1 MGLKKL
7 KLVSLLDNLIQRLWQ
22 CRNDDHVVRI
32 TNFTYQEA
40 QILCN
45 AAIGVLKSQPMLL
58 RLKAPVVIAGDVHGQ
73 FNDVLRMFEENGRP
87 EKGQRYLFLGDYVD
101 RGPQSVECMCL
112 LLAYKIKYPHD
123 FYLIRGNHEE
133 RQLNSLYG
141 FLEECQAHHSLK
153 LWDMLNRVFD
163 YLPMG
168 GVVSN
173 KVFCAHGGIGPNLD
187 NLSQIDA
194 IRRPNKGTAGKGVA
208 CDLMWADPDPNTSVW
223 RRNEARNV
231 SYMYGKNQ
239 VHDFLLK
246 NNLKFICRAH
256 EQPDSEGYAYPFY
269 PDTTVLTIFSAPGY
283 ENSGSDGAVVHL
295 DAECVPTIKTLQYIK
310 TQSRE
315 APHKGNQ
322 PRSSASRKRELEV
335 DHDHES

>member
-1 MGLKKL
+1 M
-7 KLVSLLDNLIQRLWQ
+7 
-22 CRNDDHVVRI
+22 
-32 TNFTYQEA
+32 A
-40 QILCN
+40 
-45 AAIGVLKSQPMLL
+45 
-58 RLKAPVVIAGDVHGQ
+58 
-73 FNDVLRMFEENGRP
+73 
-87 EKGQRYLFLGDYVD
+87 
-101 RGPQSVECMCL
+101 
-112 LLAYKIKYPHD
+112 
-123 FYLIRGNHEE
+123 
-133 RQLNSLYG
+133 
-141 FLEECQAHHSLK
+141 
-153 LWDMLNRVFD
+153 
-163 YLPMG
+163 

-187 NLSQIDA
+187 NLTQVEA

-231 SYMYGKNQ
+231 SFMYGKNQ

-256 EQPDSEGYAYPFY
+256 EQPDSKGYAYPFY

-295 DAECVPTIKTLQYIK
+295 DAECVPTIKTIKYMK

-315 APHKGNQ
+315 TPHKGSY
-322 PRSSASRKRELEV
+322 PRSSASRKRDLEI
-335 DHDHES
+335 DHDG